1 MTSELTGALRAF
13 RDPRNERQLQLLER
27 SLTSC
32 DPKNLSPTE
41 QRAMLGVFERFPE
54 EDGFGTF
61 WTILHTLEASLGY
74 EPLLMQSAHKHP
86 ARFNMLMIQ
95 RLLAAGVAEV
105 EGSSLL
111 GVLIE
116 VSQNPLAAAEVKA
129 DVSHFLKSQ
138 GSGQ

>member
-1 MTSELTGALRAF
+1 
-13 RDPRNERQLQLLER
+13 
-27 SLTSC
+27 
-32 DPKNLSPTE
+32 
-41 QRAMLGVFERFPE
+41 MLGVFERFPE